1 MKKKMIAAALALV
14 MVVCFTACQKD
25 TPAYA
30 GTMTDLVN
38 GLYEKVPVELA
49 LSEPTAVDLT
59 NADFLS
65 YYTGLTDGA
74 QVSEA
79 VYSEAMIT
87 AQAYS
92 LCAIRVAEG
101 ADAKT
106 VAQQVKDGINP
117 AKWICVMADDVRVVY
132 SGDVILLVMVDTGL
146 SETLA
151 GELVTA
157 FGEIVGA
164 EPQIIA

>member
-14 MVVCFTACQKD
+14 MVVCFTACRKD
-25 TPAYA
+25 APAYA
-30 GTMTDLVN
+30 GTMTDLVA
-38 GLYEKVPVELA
+38 GLYEKVPVELS

-74 QVSEA
+74 QISEA
-79 VYSEAMIT
+79 VFSEAMIT

-101 ADAKT
+101 ADTKA

-117 AKWICVMADDVRVVY
+117 AKWICVAADDVRVAY

-146 SETLA
+146 SEALA

-157 FGEIVGA
+157 FGELVGA
-164 EPQIIA
+164 EPQMIA